1 MLLNYE
7 CAYTSSL
14 IQVRG
19 NEKQPS
25 YTLPRRKS
33 LCNSHKPALL
43 EDTRQFYQKW
53 RSNCLRRKPIMA
65 TKFTVCQHFWMG
77 DAKSFIITLD
87 SLKND
92 LWNMLTRSR
101 VRHCHSNTQL
111 TWVTHRILLSF
122 AFPETVSQFISQ
134 PSFRFRSSVL
144 RNTPWMIYTL
154 TLGSLLKKT
163 NTQNMQNPTAIRS
176 RQPRISWP
184 WQPWTVT
191 TWTFTCL
198 QITLDNLAERWVC
211 NKTASQFLHENDIRL
226 TSVTQCKR
234 FIYQLYYK

>member
-1 MLLNYE
+1 MICETCWHGHECVTVTATRNWPESHIAFYCHLLF
-7 CAYTSSL
+7 
-14 IQVRG
+14 
-19 NEKQPS
+19 
-25 YTLPRRKS
+25 RK
-33 LCNSHKPALL
+33 
-43 EDTRQFYQKW
+43 
-53 RSNCLRRKPIMA
+53 
-65 TKFTVCQHFWMG
+65 
-77 DAKSFIITLD
+77 
-87 SLKND
+87 
-92 LWNMLTRSR
+92 
-101 VRHCHSNTQL
+101 
-111 TWVTHRILLSF
+111 
-122 AFPETVSQFISQ
+122 VSQFISQ

-154 TLGSLLKKT
+154 TLGSLLKTT
-163 NTQNMQNPTAIRS
+163 NTQNVQNLTAIRS

-234 FIYQLYYK
+234 FTYQLYYK